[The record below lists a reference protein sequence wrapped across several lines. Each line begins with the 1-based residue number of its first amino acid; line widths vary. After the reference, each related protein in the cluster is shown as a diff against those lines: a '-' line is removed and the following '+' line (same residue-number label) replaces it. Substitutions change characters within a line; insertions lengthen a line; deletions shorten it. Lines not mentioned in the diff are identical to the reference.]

1 MWNYAN
7 FNEDQ
12 KFFNSDV
19 LKVKQLFKKIV
30 LFWNQ
35 IDSQNGHSKQ
45 KKIVLKK
52 NPKMM
57 PIPYWDIFLGFDV
70 KECLSIILML
80 HFPTDNYTLTSWSAQ
95 RCQWINKIRIVKRII
110 RFLEKISI
118 FEEKNVDFFKPI
130 FPQKY
135 PWVLKKCHSILSS
148 RLASYS

>member
-1 MWNYAN
+1 M
-7 FNEDQ
+7 
-12 KFFNSDV
+12 
-19 LKVKQLFKKIV
+19 
-30 LFWNQ
+30 FWNQ

-57 PIPYWDIFLGFDV
+57 PILYWDIFLGFDV

-80 HFPTDNYTLTSWSAQ
+80 HFPTDNYSLTSWSAQ

-118 FEEKNVDFFKPI
+118 FEEKNVDFLNLY
-130 FPQKY
+130 FPKST
-135 PWVLKKCHSILSS
+135 HGSS
-148 RLASYS
+148 KNVIQYCPAVWLAIANIYTYIHIYIHIYE